1 MTQQP
6 QVLMVGT
13 DMNSKG
19 GVSSVIS
26 LYRDAGLF
34 NHVQFIPSYRDGS
47 KSQIIAHYLGFLGR
61 YIGTLLTRPSIKLVH
76 VHTSSYG
83 SFTRKSLVILLAR
96 LFGKKVIIHM
106 HGAGFAVFY
115 QKMPAPLKW
124 ATRNILRC
132 SDVLIALS
140 RQWQNDL
147 YEICQHPDIRVLYN
161 PTVLKNPSFIEH
173 LPEIA
178 EHPPT
183 LALPRQGGGDFE
195 SSKTENQFEASI
207 VKNKGVKI
215 GKDQPDLET
224 APLVHFLFMGR
235 LGQRKG
241 VYDIIESVSR
251 VKADNVQ
258 IHLYGDGEIDEIKR
272 RILAAGVSHKV
283 MVHGW
288 IEGSQKDSTFRQA
301 SVLLLPSYH
310 EGLPISVLE
319 ALAYG
324 LPVLATD
331 VGGIAEAVEDG
342 VNGYLIA
349 PGACDMLANRIDQLA
364 VSPDTRLEMGK
375 SGYRMAAEKFD
386 LPVIMRKLEGLYAE
400 LTGI

>member
-34 NHVQFIPSYRDGS
+34 DGVQFIPSYRDGS

-115 QKMPAPLKW
+115 QKMSAPLKW

-173 LPEIA
+173 RPE
-178 EHPPT
+178 P
-183 LALPRQGGGDFE
+183 
-195 SSKTENQFEASI
+195 
-207 VKNKGVKI
+207 VKHNGVKI
-215 GKDQPDLET
+215 GKDQPELET

-251 VKADNVQ
+251 VKSDNVQ

-301 SVLLLPSYH
+301 NVLLLPSYH

-364 VSPDTRLEMGK
+364 VSPNTRLEMGK